1 MSDYIVEFIINIWVS
16 FLFLILANGKLN
28 RRNLKYSYLL
38 QILSVLVLAECALL
52 LDVMQAPVIIKSL
65 TILLVL
71 HYLYTCIFFTFQIS
85 NLFWVVIFCIVELAS
100 KFTATIFPVEWLHT
114 DADGML
120 TDHAVQSSVTILYL
134 LTLTVLTSILLCFS
148 SRAFKLSRTEKIIFV
163 LLSVL
168 CIVIENLIVAGQVNI
183 HTESPETYADLLSAI
198 CFLILILFVS
208 LTIYLYHLGIEREK
222 NIQLSRQQL
231 LSELRYLKHDI
242 SNHLDTLHA
251 LMVNHAYPEAEAFIR
266 DLTAT
271 VNNNHYILASGNSTV
286 DSILTNKLIQ
296 CKSAQIQVEY
306 SVFLP
311 DSIPLSDIELCSLLG
326 NLFDNAIE
334 ACEQLPETEQRSI
347 DFSMKP
353 FQNMLSIVI
362 SNRTN
367 GNYRIDKKNHFLST
381 KTIEDTPEH
390 GLGLSR
396 IQSIVNDHNGIFNIQ
411 PTTDTFMIQILLPL
425 K

>member
-168 CIVIENLIVAGQVNI
+168 CIVIENLIVTGQVNI
-183 HTESPETYADLLSAI
+183 HTGSPETYADLLSAI

-231 LSELRYLKHDI
+231 LSEI
-242 SNHLDTLHA
+242 IWT
-251 LMVNHAYPEAEAFIR
+251 
-266 DLTAT
+266 
-271 VNNNHYILASGNSTV
+271 
-286 DSILTNKLIQ
+286 
-296 CKSAQIQVEY
+296 
-306 SVFLP
+306 
-311 DSIPLSDIELCSLLG
+311 
-326 NLFDNAIE
+326 
-334 ACEQLPETEQRSI
+334 
-347 DFSMKP
+347 P
-353 FQNMLSIVI
+353 FM
-362 SNRTN
+362 
-367 GNYRIDKKNHFLST
+367 
-381 KTIEDTPEH
+381 P
-390 GLGLSR
+390 
-396 IQSIVNDHNGIFNIQ
+396 
-411 PTTDTFMIQILLPL
+411 
-425 K
+425 

>member
-1 MSDYIVEFIINIWVS
+1 MCLIAGCHAGSRYHQIPDYTIGLTLPVY
-16 FLFLILANGKLN
+16 LYIL
-28 RRNLKYSYLL
+28 YVPD
-38 QILSVLVLAECALL
+38 QQSVLGRY
-52 LDVMQAPVIIKSL
+52 
-65 TILLVL
+65 IL
-71 HYLYTCIFFTFQIS
+71 HSRTCFQIHS
-85 NLFWVVIFCIVELAS
+85 DHIPCRMAAHRCRW
-100 KFTATIFPVEWLHT
+100 
-114 DADGML
+114 DADGSCSTKL
-120 TDHAVQSSVTILYL
+120 GYDL

-183 HTESPETYADLLSAI
+183 HTGSPETYADLLSAI

-231 LSELRYLKHDI
+231 LSEMERKQYDQIISSISELRYLKHDI

-367 GNYRIDKKNHFLST
+367 GYYRIDKKNHFLST